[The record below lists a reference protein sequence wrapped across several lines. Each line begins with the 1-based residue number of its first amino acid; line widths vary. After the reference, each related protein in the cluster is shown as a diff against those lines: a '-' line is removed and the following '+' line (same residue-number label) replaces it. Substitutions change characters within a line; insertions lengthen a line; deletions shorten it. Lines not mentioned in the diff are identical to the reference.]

1 MNSIWIESLEN
12 KYRFEFKGLINVEDL
27 FDLNLEDLD
36 KIYRN
41 LKNDEKQLQGDSLL
55 DKEDNPRLTEV
66 ETKIKIVQ
74 SVFKIK
80 DAEIKAK
87 QQEIIK
93 NARKQKILSIIEDKQ
108 DQELS
113 KKSIE
118 ELRELYDE
126 L

>member
-1 MNSIWIESLEN
+1 MSNIWIESLEN

-80 DAEIKAK
+80 DAEIKGK